1 MGIIGSTIQP
11 FTATAFKAGEKFYDV
26 TEKDI
31 DGKWAVFF
39 F

>member
-11 FTATAFKAGEKFYDV
+11 FTATAFQKGKDFFTVTDADLAGKRS
-26 TEKDI
+26 
-31 DGKWAVFF
+31 VFF